1 LPVAIV
7 PAFALDSANV
17 PGQGRAMADKG
28 VIGWGAVLAAL
39 GVALGAFAAHGLRG
53 LIGPTEL
60 GWSQTGVQYQMWH
73 AVGLVAIGAAGVAAR
88 PAAWLLG
95 IGTLIFAGTLYVMAL
110 TGLRWLGAV
119 TPIGGVLMIAG
130 WVILAWSVWRQGS
143 TQRG

>member
-1 LPVAIV
+1 
-7 PAFALDSANV
+7 
-17 PGQGRAMADKG
+17 
-28 VIGWGAVLAAL
+28 VLAAL

-60 GWSQTGVQYQMWH
+60 GWWQTGVQYQMWH